1 MSIGLLDGDIIKYG
15 LLPFN
20 LEIMKLSTYF
30 KKRGELVTFS
40 PNFEVERHTKF
51 YYRQDWYDGEFP
63 PQLTAQNVEYGGLA
77 FSNNC
82 YIPMNEDVER
92 CRADPMIYTKI
103 ESRLTTKKEKSLFS
117 AMALAQHLRLS
128 LDGKNVWPQYTSQL
142 TKGGGAPSRIFLHDY
157 DLGSIKGA
165 YDEVARLLNNHKTK
179 LCTKFPIQTND
190 EQSLLKWST
199 LNADSALYSLQFNG
213 ILSDDFFYEW
223 LPQVSK
229 ACVFRQMVYH
239 ITDKSADSAQVIKAL
254 SQIYHQILI
263 SRSFGVNFSLN
274 YDRGFFED
282 DRWEGVLKLLNSFL
296 QNGSR
301 MNRFVLYKW
310 SSTDT
315 LMNFASFDRRKYPH
329 SSMTN
334 EEIRATMDFV
344 KQFNEALYYEFC
356 NTTSKKLEEDYVTR
370 TNQRKN

>member
-20 LEIMKLSTYF
+20 LEVMKLSTYF
-30 KKRGELVTFS
+30 KKRGELVVFS

-63 PQLTAQNVEYGGLA
+63 PQLTAPNVEYGGLA

-82 YIPMNEDVER
+82 YIPMNEDAER
-92 CRADPMIYTKI
+92 CRADPMIYTKM
-103 ESRLTTKKEKSLFS
+103 ESRLTTKKEKALFA

-128 LDGKNVWPQYTSQL
+128 LDGKEVWPQYTTQL
-142 TKGGGAPSRIFLHDY
+142 SNDGGAPSRIFLHDY

-165 YDEVARLLNNHKTK
+165 YDEVARLLTNRKTK
-179 LCTKFPIQTND
+179 LCTKFPIQVND
-190 EQSLLKWST
+190 EQSLLKWSI

-213 ILSDDFFYEW
+213 ILNDDFFYEW

-239 ITDKSADSAQVIKAL
+239 ITDESANSTQVIEAL
-254 SQIYHQILI
+254 PRIYHQILI
-263 SRSFGVNFSLN
+263 SRSFGVNFSLD

-315 LMNFASFDRRKYPH
+315 MMDFASFDRRKYPH

-334 EEIRATMDFV
+334 EEIHATMDFV
-344 KQFNEALYYEFC
+344 KQSNEALYYEFC
-356 NTTSKKLEEDYVTR
+356 NTTSKKLEEDYVAR